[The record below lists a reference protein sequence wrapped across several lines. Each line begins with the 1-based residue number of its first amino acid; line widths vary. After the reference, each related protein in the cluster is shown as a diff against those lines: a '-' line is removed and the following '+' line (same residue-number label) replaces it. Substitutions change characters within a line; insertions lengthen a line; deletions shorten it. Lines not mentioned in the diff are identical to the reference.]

1 MEYSPGHF
9 IPFLPKYNMDN
20 YLVTLESILIFG
32 LCLLTKS
39 HIKICGYTII
49 FKIICSGHP
58 ESSNIYNLSQS
69 QLP

>member
-1 MEYSPGHF
+1 MEYSVGCF
-9 IPFLPKYNMDN
+9 IPFPPNHNMDN

-39 HIKICGYTII
+39 HANICDYTII
-49 FKIICSGHP
+49 FKIICSDHP

-69 QLP
+69 QFP